1 MPSHRLP
8 ALLLTALL
16 ALAIGAATVLA
27 ANPNDGTF
35 AGETD
40 SGAKISI
47 KVSGDGEKAV
57 VSYCKYKMNSTIK
70 HGKFEAKHSGPGG
83 VYVGLEGSFPTK
95 KTAKGTITTD
105 FLCETE
111 GEGFTAKLK

>member
-1 MPSHRLP
+1 MARHRP
-8 ALLLTALL
+8 LTVLL
-16 ALAIGAATVLA
+16 ALVATVAIGAATALA
-27 ANPNDGTF
+27 AKPKDGTF

-47 KVSGDGEKAV
+47 KVSGDGEKAT
-57 VSYCKYKMNSTIK
+57 VSYCNYKMPSKIKNS
-70 HGKFEAKHSGPGG
+70 KFEAKHSGPGG

-95 KTAKGTITTD
+95 KTAKGEITTD

-111 GEGFTAKLK
+111 GESFTAKLK